1 VPVVFFV
8 ERMTFSY
15 YYEQM
20 WRKVLSWLASTS
32 WLPFLA
38 PCPRISPV
46 EIPTRLAM
54 WKIQTLL
61 VAQWTGD
68 DEWSEELTKTAE
80 HVKKWKVPLGR
91 RMDRDYPP
99 R

>member
-1 VPVVFFV
+1 
-8 ERMTFSY
+8 
-15 YYEQM
+15 
-20 WRKVLSWLASTS
+20 
-32 WLPFLA
+32 
-38 PCPRISPV
+38 V

-68 DEWSEELTKTAE
+68 DKWSEELTKTAE